1 MKKGFI
7 DDTNGNPQPFKN
19 PDKIIAAGTK
29 C

>member
-7 DDTNGNPQPFKN
+7 DDTNGNPQPFKD